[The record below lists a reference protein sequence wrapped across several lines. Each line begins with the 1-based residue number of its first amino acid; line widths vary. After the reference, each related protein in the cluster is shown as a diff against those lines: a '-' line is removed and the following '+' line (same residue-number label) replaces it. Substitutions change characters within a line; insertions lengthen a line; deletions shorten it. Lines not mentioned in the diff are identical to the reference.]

1 MRGFVNHIDLTV
13 SDPKRSRPFYE
24 AVLGF
29 MGYRCI
35 ADHDR
40 GYDFDRLT
48 PQGFVSIGIVRATGA
63 NAGRKHDRYSPGL
76 HHLAWT
82 ADEREDVDRL
92 YQVLLEIKATILDAP
107 AEYPK
112 YGPGYYAVFFADP
125 DGLKLEYVY
134 WPKQLPNPVT

>member
-13 SDPKRSRPFYE
+13 ADPERSRPFYE
-24 AVLGF
+24 SVLGF

-35 ADHDR
+35 AAHAR
-40 GYDFDRLT
+40 GLDFDLVT
-48 PQGFVSIGIVRATGA
+48 PQGFTSIGIMRATGA
-63 NAGRKHDRYSPGL
+63 NATRKHDRYSPGL

-82 ADEREDVDRL
+82 ATDREDVDRM
-92 YQVLLEIKATILDAP
+92 YRLLLDIGATILDAP

-134 WPKQLPNPVT
+134 WPKR